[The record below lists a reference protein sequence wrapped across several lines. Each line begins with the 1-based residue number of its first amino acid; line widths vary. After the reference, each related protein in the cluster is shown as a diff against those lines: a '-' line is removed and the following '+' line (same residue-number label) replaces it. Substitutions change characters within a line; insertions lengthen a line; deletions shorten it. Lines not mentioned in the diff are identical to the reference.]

1 LKLLESR
8 FLASLRND
16 IKVNC
21 DTVSSPDEFGVFST
35 FYEFIKHYHLNSRV
49 TMDQKIEAEIVARV
63 LKGDRQAYALLVD
76 EYKSPIYNLAYRMTG
91 NSEDADDLTQETF
104 IRAYQYLWRYDTRRK
119 FFTWLYT
126 LALNLIRSHFK
137 KNKYN
142 KSSEELSAHL
152 LADKNPSPETEL
164 IETQE
169 ISVCLLRLEDESRAL
184 LIMKFHQE
192 LTFEEI
198 AQITGKS
205 LSAVKMRIYRGLEK
219 LKELIKESL
228 V

>member
-1 LKLLESR
+1 
-8 FLASLRND
+8 
-16 IKVNC
+16 
-21 DTVSSPDEFGVFST
+21 
-35 FYEFIKHYHLNSRV
+35 
-49 TMDQKIEAEIVARV
+49 MDRKNEAEIVARV
-63 LKGDRQAYALLVD
+63 LKGDKQAYALLVD

-91 NSEDADDLTQETF
+91 NIEDADDLTQETF
-104 IRAYQYLWRYDTRRK
+104 IRAYQYLWRYDTSKK

-126 LALNLIRSHFK
+126 LALNLIRNHFK

-142 KSSEELSAHL
+142 KSSEELSANL

-169 ISVCLLRLEDESRAL
+169 ISVYLLRLEDESRAL
-184 LIMKFHQE
+184 LIMKFHQG

-205 LSAVKMRIYRGLEK
+205 ISAVKMRIYRGLEK
-219 LKELIKESL
+219 LKELLKESR

>member
-1 LKLLESR
+1 
-8 FLASLRND
+8 
-16 IKVNC
+16 
-21 DTVSSPDEFGVFST
+21 
-35 FYEFIKHYHLNSRV
+35 
-49 TMDQKIEAEIVARV
+49 MDQKNEAEIVARV
-63 LKGDRQAYALLVD
+63 LNGDRQAYALLVD

-91 NSEDADDLTQETF
+91 NLEDADDLTQETF
-104 IRAYQYLWRYDTRRK
+104 IRAYQYLWRYDTSKK

-126 LALNLIRSHFK
+126 LALNLIRNHLRK

-142 KSSEELSAHL
+142 RSSEELSENL

-169 ISVCLLRLEDESRAL
+169 ISVYLLRLEDESRAL
-184 LIMKFHQE
+184 LIMKFHQG
-192 LTFEEI
+192 LSFEEI

-219 LKELIKESL
+219 LKGLLKESR

>member
-1 LKLLESR
+1 
-8 FLASLRND
+8 
-16 IKVNC
+16 
-21 DTVSSPDEFGVFST
+21 
-35 FYEFIKHYHLNSRV
+35 
-49 TMDQKIEAEIVARV
+49 MDQKSEAEIVARV

-104 IRAYQYLWRYDTRRK
+104 IRAYQYLWRYDTSRK
-119 FFTWLYT
+119 FFTWLYA
-126 LALNLIRSHFK
+126 LALNLIRGHFK

-152 LADKNPSPETEL
+152 LADKNPSSETEL

-169 ISVCLLRLEDESRAL
+169 ISVYLLRLEYESGAL
-184 LIMKFHQE
+184 LIMKYQQG

-205 LSAVKMRIYRGLEK
+205 LSAVKMSIYRGLES
-219 LKELIKESL
+219 LKKMIKD
-228 V
+228 

>member
-1 LKLLESR
+1 
-8 FLASLRND
+8 
-16 IKVNC
+16 
-21 DTVSSPDEFGVFST
+21 
-35 FYEFIKHYHLNSRV
+35 
-49 TMDQKIEAEIVARV
+49 MDQKNEAEIVARV

-91 NSEDADDLTQETF
+91 NLEDADDLTQEIF
-104 IRAYQYLWRYDTRRK
+104 IRAYKYLWRYDTSRK

-126 LALNLIRSHFK
+126 VALNLIRNHLRK

-142 KSSEELSAHL
+142 KSTEELSAHL

-169 ISVCLLRLEDESRAL
+169 ISIYLLRLEDESRAL
-184 LIMKFHQE
+184 LIMKFHQG

-219 LKELIKESL
+219 LKELLRESQ

>member
-1 LKLLESR
+1 
-8 FLASLRND
+8 
-16 IKVNC
+16 
-21 DTVSSPDEFGVFST
+21 
-35 FYEFIKHYHLNSRV
+35 
-49 TMDQKIEAEIVARV
+49 MDQKNEAEIVARV
-63 LKGDRQAYALLVD
+63 LNGDRQAYALLVD

-91 NSEDADDLTQETF
+91 NLEDADDLTQETF
-104 IRAYQYLWRYDTRRK
+104 IRAYQYLWRYDTSRK
-119 FFTWLYT
+119 FFTWLYS
-126 LALNLIRSHFK
+126 LALNLIRNHLRK

-169 ISVCLLRLEDESRAL
+169 ISVYLLRLEDESRAL
-184 LIMKFHQE
+184 LIMKFYQG

-219 LKELIKESL
+219 LKELLKESR

>member
-1 LKLLESR
+1 
-8 FLASLRND
+8 
-16 IKVNC
+16 
-21 DTVSSPDEFGVFST
+21 
-35 FYEFIKHYHLNSRV
+35 
-49 TMDQKIEAEIVARV
+49 MDQKNEAEIVARV

-91 NSEDADDLTQETF
+91 NLEDADDLTQETF
-104 IRAYQYLWRYDTRRK
+104 IRAYQYLWRYDTSKK

-126 LALNLIRSHFK
+126 LALNLIRNHFK

-142 KSSEELSAHL
+142 KSSEELSANL

-169 ISVCLLRLEDESRAL
+169 ISVYLLRLEDESRAL
-184 LIMKFHQE
+184 LIMKFHQG

-219 LKELIKESL
+219 LKELLKESR

>member
-1 LKLLESR
+1 
-8 FLASLRND
+8 
-16 IKVNC
+16 
-21 DTVSSPDEFGVFST
+21 
-35 FYEFIKHYHLNSRV
+35 
-49 TMDQKIEAEIVARV
+49 MDQKIEAEIVARV
-63 LKGDRQAYALLVD
+63 LNGDRQAYALLVE

-104 IRAYQYLWRYDTRRK
+104 IHAYQYLWRYDTSRK

-126 LALNLIRSHFK
+126 LALNLIRNHFK

-164 IETQE
+164 IETQQ
-169 ISVCLLRLEDESRAL
+169 ISVYLLLLEDESRAL
-184 LIMKFHQE
+184 LIMKFHQG

-219 LKELIKESL
+219 LKELLKE
-228 V
+228 

>member
-1 LKLLESR
+1 
-8 FLASLRND
+8 
-16 IKVNC
+16 
-21 DTVSSPDEFGVFST
+21 
-35 FYEFIKHYHLNSRV
+35 
-49 TMDQKIEAEIVARV
+49 MDQKSEAEIVARV

-91 NSEDADDLTQETF
+91 NLEDADDLTQETF
-104 IRAYQYLWRYDTRRK
+104 IRAYQYLWRYDTSKK

-126 LALNLIRSHFK
+126 LALNLIRNHFK

-142 KSSEELSAHL
+142 KSSEELSANL

-169 ISVCLLRLEDESRAL
+169 ISVYLLRLEDESRAL
-184 LIMKFHQE
+184 LIMKFHQG

-205 LSAVKMRIYRGLEK
+205 ISAVKMRIYRGLEK
-219 LKELIKESL
+219 LKELLKESR

>member
-1 LKLLESR
+1 M
-8 FLASLRND
+8 
-16 IKVNC
+16 
-21 DTVSSPDEFGVFST
+21 P
-35 FYEFIKHYHLNSRV
+35 
-49 TMDQKIEAEIVARV
+49 RV
-63 LKGDRQAYALLVD
+63 LKGDRKAYALLVD

-91 NSEDADDLTQETF
+91 NLEDADDLTQETF
-104 IRAYQYLWRYDTRRK
+104 IRAYQYLWRYDTSKK

-126 LALNLIRSHFK
+126 LALNLIRNHFK

-169 ISVCLLRLEDESRAL
+169 ISVYLLRLEDESRAL
-184 LIMKFHQE
+184 LIMKFHQG

-219 LKELIKESL
+219 LKELLKE
-228 V
+228 

>member
-1 LKLLESR
+1 
-8 FLASLRND
+8 
-16 IKVNC
+16 
-21 DTVSSPDEFGVFST
+21 
-35 FYEFIKHYHLNSRV
+35 
-49 TMDQKIEAEIVARV
+49 MDQKNEAEIVARV
-63 LKGDRQAYALLVD
+63 LKGDRQSYALLVD

-104 IRAYQYLWRYDTRRK
+104 IHAYQYLWRYDTSKK

-126 LALNLIRSHFK
+126 LALNLIRNHFK

-164 IETQE
+164 IETQQ
-169 ISVCLLRLEDESRAL
+169 ISVYLLLLEDESRAL
-184 LIMKFHQE
+184 LIMKFHQG

-205 LSAVKMRIYRGLEK
+205 LSAVKMSIYRGLES
-219 LKELIKESL
+219 LKKMIKH
-228 V
+228 